1 MNAAVVAPTITTQ
14 PQSVTVT
21 AGQTA
26 TFTVVATGTAPL
38 AYQWRRNGTDIA
50 GATSAS
56 YTTPAT
62 TVADSGAVFSVRITN
77 ASPTAAVSANAML
90 TVNAVPPTPVAPSIT
105 TQPQN
110 VSVTAGQTATFTVVA
125 TGTAP
130 LAYQWRRNGTDIAGA
145 TGASYTTPA
154 TSAVAGLTVSLA
166 SPSPARLTVGNGH
179 VVAIRANGAVIAWG
193 LNNVGQLG
201 NGLAIPGSNAREVA
215 TTAIGVA
222 AGSFESLAL
231 GADGVVR
238 GWGRKFGST
247 TIIGGDAAG
256 AGTDVPS
263 PVPSAFP
270 SGVRDV
276 ITGTG
281 NLFALALRSDG
292 SVWHLPG
299 SATLITGGF
308 AHAARQV
315 AGLADIASLGR
326 NLAGDPVAV
335 GRDGRVWRVT
345 FVGQAGA
352 NWSASGT
359 VVAGLTDAVSA
370 ACVGA
375 ACIALRGDGT
385 VFGIGGSSPG
395 VVNGLSDVRS
405 IAVTG
410 SAFLAV
416 DGAGRLW
423 TWNTGAPTQVAGV
436 SDVVEVAGGLQTV
449 LVRRVDG
456 TVWGYGP
463 NLFGELGSQPA
474 SSTPVQVPAI
484 NLN

>member
-1 MNAAVVAPTITTQ
+1 
-14 PQSVTVT
+14 
-21 AGQTA
+21 
-26 TFTVVATGTAPL
+26 
-38 AYQWRRNGTDIA
+38 
-50 GATSAS
+50 
-56 YTTPAT
+56 
-62 TVADSGAVFSVRITN
+62 VADSGAVFSVRITN

-145 TGASYTTPA
+145 TGASYTTPATTLADNGAQFSVVVSNAVGSA